1 MTDLVLLGGG
11 HAHVAVV
18 KRFGMKPA
26 PGVRV
31 TLVSRDVDTP
41 YSGMLP
47 GLIAGHYTHD
57 DAHID
62 LQRLTR
68 FAGVVGV
75 FDEVVGLDCAG
86 RTVHCRN
93 RPPIRFDLLSI
104 NIGST
109 PNASVRGA
117 SDHAIPV
124 KPIDRFLRHWE
135 ALRGRLLADDAPKR
149 VAVVGGGAGG
159 VELLLSVQY
168 RMRTLLEAV
177 GRRDAHIDYHLF
189 TAGTSILPSFNA
201 RARRMVE
208 RILSAR
214 GVRVHTGSPI
224 AEVRER
230 RVLTAAGESHEVDE
244 ILWTTQARAASW
256 LAASGLA
263 ADEDGFVR
271 VADTL
276 QSTSHPGVFA
286 AGDAASMVGSTLEK
300 SGVYAVRQGRVLAA
314 NLQRAVRGE
323 RLHAY
328 RPQRRFLSLLSTGD
342 RHAVASRGRFA
353 LEGPWMWRWKDAI
366 DRRFM
371 RQYNELP
378 EMRSRATAPDAPDSG
393 RQVRRRADQPMRGD
407 AAAGP
412 GLRTRHAD
420 DDMRCGGCGAK
431 VGSDVLARALRRV
444 QAIHREDVLVGLDA
458 RDDAAVVEVPACKAM
473 VHSVDF
479 FRAIVA
485 DPYVFG
491 KIAAS
496 HALGDLYAMG
506 ADPQTALAIVTIP
519 PGPEQVVEDTLT
531 QLMAGALGVL
541 REAGAALAGGH
552 TSEGAE
558 LGLGFAV
565 NGLVDRDRIMRKGGL
580 QPGDCLV
587 LTKPIGTGTLFAA
600 DMRHRARGR
609 WISAA
614 LASMTQSNREASRS
628 LLQHGVTACTDVT
641 GFGLLG
647 HLVEMLNAS
656 HVDAE
661 LDVRAVPLL
670 DGAEETVGA
679 GFVSS
684 LHPDNL
690 RLRRAIVNAD
700 EAGGTPRGALI
711 FDPQTAGG
719 LLAGVRPDTVESCV
733 ADLRAAGYGQAAVI
747 GTARP
752 RAAGGSTGQDPPCV
766 RLA

>member
-1 MTDLVLLGGG
+1 
-11 HAHVAVV
+11 
-18 KRFGMKPA
+18 MKPV

-31 TLVSRDVDTP
+31 TLISRGVDTP

-47 GLIAGHYTHD
+47 GLIAGHYSHE

-62 LQRLTR
+62 LHRLTR
-68 FAGVVGV
+68 FAGAVGV
-75 FDEVVGLDCAG
+75 FDEVVGLDLAG
-86 RTVHCRN
+86 RAVHCRS

-109 PNASVRGA
+109 PNASVQGA
-117 SDHAIPV
+117 ADHAIPV
-124 KPIDRFLRHWE
+124 KPIDRFLRHWD
-135 ALRGRLLADDAPKR
+135 ALRGRLLADDEPRR

-159 VELLLSVQY
+159 VELLLSVQF
-168 RMRTLLEAV
+168 RMRTLLEAE
-177 GRRDAHIDYHLF
+177 GRDPSRIDYHLF
-189 TAGTSILPSFNA
+189 TSTASILPSLNV

-208 RILSAR
+208 RLLRAR
-214 GVRVHTGSPI
+214 SVRMHTSSPI

-230 RVLTAAGESHEVDE
+230 CVFTAAGESYEADE
-244 ILWTTQARAASW
+244 ILWTTEARAASW

-263 ADEDGFVR
+263 ADEAGFVR
-271 VADTL
+271 VSEAL
-276 QSTSHPGVFA
+276 QSTSHAGVFA
-286 AGDAASMVGSTLEK
+286 AGDAASMAGYALEK
-300 SGVYAVRQGRVLAA
+300 SGVYAVRQGRVLAV

-323 RLHAY
+323 SLHPF
-328 RPQRRFLSLLSTGD
+328 RPQRRFLSLISTGD
-342 RHAVASRGRFA
+342 RRAVASRGRFA
-353 LEGPWMWRWKDAI
+353 LEGDYVWRCKDAI

-371 RQYNELP
+371 RRYNELP
-378 EMRSRATAPDAPDSG
+378 EMRSRVGTRGAPDAG
-393 RQVRRRADQPMRGD
+393 RRVHPPAHRPMREEAA
-407 AAAGP
+407 AAAGRM
-412 GLRTRHAD
+412 LRIRRAE

-431 VGSDVLARALRRV
+431 VGFDVLTRALARVQALRR
-444 QAIHREDVLVGLDA
+444 ADVLVGLDA
-458 RDDAAVVEVPACKAM
+458 PDDAAVVLVPECKAM

-479 FRAIVA
+479 FRSIVD

-491 KIAAS
+491 RIAAN

-506 ADPQTALAIVTIP
+506 AEPQTALAIVTVP
-519 PGPEQVVEDTLT
+519 HGPEQSVEDTLM
-531 QLMAGALGVL
+531 QLLAGSIEVL

-558 LGLGFAV
+558 LALGFAV
-565 NGLVDRDRIMRKGGL
+565 NGLVDRDRIMRKDGL

-609 WISAA
+609 WIAA
-614 LASMTQSNREASRS
+614 AVASMTQSNREASRS
-628 LLQHGVTACTDVT
+628 LLRQGVTACTDVT

-647 HLVEMLNAS
+647 HLVEMLKAS
-656 HVDAE
+656 QVDAE
-661 LDVRAVPLL
+661 LDLRAVPLL
-670 DGAEETVGA
+670 DGAEATVAA

-690 RLRRAIVNAD
+690 RLRRAIVNPD
-700 EAGGTPRGALI
+700 DAGGMPRGALI

-719 LLAGVRPDTVESCV
+719 LLAGVPAAAVESCL

-747 GTARP
+747 GTVRP
-752 RAAGGSTGQDPPCV
+752 RVGGGSAEQDPPYV
-766 RLA
+766 VLV